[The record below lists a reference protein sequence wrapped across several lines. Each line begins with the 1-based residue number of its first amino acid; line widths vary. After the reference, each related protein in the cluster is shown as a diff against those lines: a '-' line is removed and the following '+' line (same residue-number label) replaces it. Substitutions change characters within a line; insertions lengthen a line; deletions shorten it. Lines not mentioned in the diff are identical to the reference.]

1 MREEIHAYK
10 RERILEEAV
19 KLFYERGF
27 TGTTLDDIAA
37 ELGVTKPFIYTHF
50 RSKVELLA
58 ALCTPTIE
66 MSLAAVENAAKG
78 PGTPTQR
85 LRRAIA
91 DFAQVILSRQAN
103 IAIFFREEKNLAPD
117 ALEEITRLR
126 KRFDRKLSNLLAE
139 GVAAGEFTVDDVSLD
154 RTGHRRH
161 DQLGLHVAPAQRPPD
176 HRGTGGTHGRPDT
189 ADGRYTQR
197 SQRAAHR
204 LAKETVGPGRV
215 LPPDKRYAAPV
226 AGATQAAAG
235 SYQPAVRLT
244 VARLYTAMARAT
256 AVIQS
261 TSVLARIAAADTAS
275 WPAKAAIHDFV
286 MRAILFRM
294 PS

>member
-27 TGTTLDDIAA
+27 NGTTLDDIAA

-139 GVAAGEFTVDDVSLD
+139 GVAAGEFTVNDVSL
-154 RTGHRRH
+154 TALAIGGMISWAYTWHRPN
-161 DQLGLHVAPAQRPPD
+161 G
-176 HRGTGGTHGRPDT
+176 
-189 ADGRYTQR
+189 
-197 SQRAAHR
+197 
-204 LAKETVGPGRV
+204 
-215 LPPDKRYAAPV
+215 
-226 AGATQAAAG
+226 
-235 SYQPAVRLT
+235 RLT
-244 VARLYTAMARAT
+244 IAELAEHMADLTLRMVGIHSEASARLTA
-256 AVIQS
+256 
-261 TSVLARIAAADTAS
+261 
-275 WPAKAAIHDFV
+275 
-286 MRAILFRM
+286 
-294 PS
+294 